1 MMRHTVSHAP
11 ASVRDGAIQR
21 SEVLENARRD
31 VDTLPVLVDPITL
44 LARHQNTDG
53 GFGPRMGQPSEPE
66 PTALAVLG
74 LGDARARTWL
84 SEHQREDGSF
94 STDVGPYVN
103 DSATGL
109 GALALGPGAERERAL
124 DYLESSRAPRVE
136 STAAIPIDES
146 AIGWAWARGTA
157 SWVEPTARALWALR
171 VARASSEGIK
181 DAVDLLRD
189 RESVEGGWNY
199 GNRVVL
205 GEDLP
210 PFAQTTAIA
219 LIGLSGLDPDLESR
233 GLDTLGRLWHVESAG
248 GLSLAT
254 ALVAFRVHDR
264 ANEARA
270 VRAALERLVDRTRL
284 LDDGVALGW
293 AALAMS
299 ARSPE
304 VDV

>member
-1 MMRHTVSHAP
+1 MDA
-11 ASVRDGAIQR
+11 ASLVARLRNADGA
-21 SEVLENARRD
+21 
-31 VDTLPVLVDPITL
+31 
-44 LARHQNTDG
+44 
-53 GFGPRMGQPSEPE
+53 FGPRMSEPSELE
-66 PTALAVLG
+66 PTALAVLA
-74 LGDARARTWL
+74 LDDAGARTWL
-84 SEHQREDGSF
+84 VEHQREDGSF

-124 DYLESSRAPRVE
+124 DYLESSRALHVE

-171 VARASSEGIK
+171 VARPSSVKIQ

-189 RESVEGGWNY
+189 RESVGGGWNY

-219 LIGLSGLDPDLESR
+219 LMGLSGLDHNLEAR
-233 GLDTLGRLWHVESAG
+233 GLNTLRRLWRVESAG

-254 ALVAFRVHDR
+254 ALVAFRIHG
-264 ANEARA
+264 EATEA
-270 VRAALERLVDRTRL
+270 VRFALERLISETGL
-284 LDDGVALGW
+284 LGDAVALAW
-293 AALAMS
+293 AAIALD
-299 ARSPE
+299 SPLPGGE
-304 VDV
+304 G